1 MVESKSCRSCIRP
14 EGWLARGWSVVVGW
28 MGKWSWINLVEV
40 EYWLEGRM
48 NGGQDMDGWSADEGF
63 SVG

>member
-1 MVESKSCRSCIRP
+1 VTRLRDLCVDDARHICRA
-14 EGWLARGWSVVVGW
+14 WLSRGWSVVVGW

-48 NGGQDMDGWSADEGF
+48 NGGQDKDGWSADE
-63 SVG
+63 